1 MINRSRRVPNL
12 KNRTD
17 ETTEQAVVEYAIEEV
32 QILAISPTLVTT
44 RKSEN
49 WDS

>member
-44 RKSEN
+44 RKSGN